1 MENRGAWRGT
11 VVSGPMKG
19 DEVEVR
25 VSGSPIPIYVLA
37 YRCRRNPRRCSL
49 SFAVGDEA
57 LRAHFE
63 EHRMRVAW
71 RSSSAPPDAAETP
84 YTVVAR
90 PRRAVWVPVPRA
102 SHLRRRAAGRRELE
116 ETRHPRSSR

>member
-37 YRCRRNPRRCSL
+37 YRCRRNPRRVSL

-57 LRAHFE
+57 LRAHFL

-71 RSSSAPPDAAETP
+71 RSSSAPPDAAQTP
-84 YTVVAR
+84 NTVVAR
-90 PRRAVWVPVPRA
+90 PRRAVWVPVPRT
-102 SHLRRRAAGRRELE
+102 SHLRRRATGRREVAE
-116 ETRHPRSSR
+116 ARHPRSSR